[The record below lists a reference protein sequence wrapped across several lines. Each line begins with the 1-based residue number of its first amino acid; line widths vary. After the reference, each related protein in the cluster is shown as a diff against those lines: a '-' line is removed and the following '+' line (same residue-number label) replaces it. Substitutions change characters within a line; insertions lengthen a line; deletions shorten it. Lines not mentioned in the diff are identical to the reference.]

1 MAEVPEFVPSASP
14 VVRLIKR
21 VGFQVMQERGLW
33 ENMIQS
39 DSQLKS
45 GTAGGK
51 VSVKLFAGVA
61 ELAGVK
67 ELRVSV
73 KNLTVA
79 EVRCALEIKLPQ
91 LIPLLSRSA
100 IAVDG
105 RYATEDELLC
115 SGSEIAII
123 PPVSGG

>member
-1 MAEVPEFVPSASP
+1 
-14 VVRLIKR
+14 
-21 VGFQVMQERGLW
+21 MQERGLR

-45 GTAGGK
+45 GTAGGE

-79 EVRCALEIKLPQ
+79 EVRCALEVKLPQ

-115 SGSEIAII
+115 SDSEIAII